1 MRILWKQAH
10 LLIFHMYLRCRR
22 LSTYEYILEG
32 RRKREEEEE
41 AKEEEAITQGQVGF
55 SFFRSFFFVLL
66 FLVFVAR
73 LFAVVSFA
81 QPRIWTTKHI

>member
-1 MRILWKQAH
+1 MWTQAH

-41 AKEEEAITQGQVGF
+41 AKEEEAITQGQVSLPSF
-55 SFFRSFFFVLL
+55 LFFFRSFL
-66 FLVFVAR
+66 FLFVFV
-73 LFAVVSFA
+73 S
-81 QPRIWTTKHI
+81 HISEFYNILHLL